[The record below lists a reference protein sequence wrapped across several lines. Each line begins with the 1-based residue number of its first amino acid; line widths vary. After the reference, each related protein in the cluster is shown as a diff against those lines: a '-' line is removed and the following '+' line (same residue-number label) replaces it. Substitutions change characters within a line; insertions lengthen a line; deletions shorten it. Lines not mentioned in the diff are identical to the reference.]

1 MAKYT
6 RNEVEAMLSKGI
18 YKVTFT
24 KVTDASLCTMICTRD
39 FDWLRSEGIADE
51 MDYVDPKGGI
61 CLNPALK
68 VWCIERQRED
78 ELMEEIKGWR
88 SFFPETIESI
98 EFFSPT
104 RVDDSFYENGEGVEI

>member
-6 RNEVEAMLSKGI
+6 FDEVEAMLSKGI

-51 MDYVDPKGGI
+51 MDYADPKGGI

-78 ELMEEIKGWR
+78 EQMEEIKGWR

-104 RVDDSFYENGEGVEI
+104 RDEDIVVEEV

>member
-39 FDWLRSEGIADE
+39 FDWLRSEGISDE
-51 MDYVDPKGGI
+51 MDYADPKGGKCYNTAI
-61 CLNPALK
+61 K
-68 VWCIERQRED
+68 VWCIERQHEGED
-78 ELMEEIKGWR
+78 FEEVKAWR
-88 SFFPETIESI
+88 SCYPECIQSI
-98 EFFSPT
+98 EFYSPT
-104 RVDDSFYENGEGVEI
+104 KDEDIVEEVE

>member
-1 MAKYT
+1 
-6 RNEVEAMLSKGI
+6 
-18 YKVTFT
+18 
-24 KVTDASLCTMICTRD
+24 MICTRD

-51 MDYVDPKGGI
+51 MDYADPKGGI

-78 ELMEEIKGWR
+78 EQMVEIKGWR

-104 RVDDSFYENGEGVEI
+104 RDEDIVVEEV

>member
-6 RNEVEAMLSKGI
+6 REEVEALLSKGI

-51 MDYVDPKGGI
+51 MDYADPKGGKCYNKNTI
-61 CLNPALK
+61 
-68 VWCIERQRED
+68 VWCIERQREGEPMQD
-78 ELMEEIKGWR
+78 VRAWR
-88 SFFPETIESI
+88 SFDSACVEKI

-104 RVDDSFYENGEGVEI
+104 QDEDVIVEEV

>member
-6 RNEVEAMLSKGI
+6 RQEIEEMLAGGI

-39 FDWLRSEGIADE
+39 FGWLSQPEIADE
-51 MDYVDPKGGI
+51 LGYEDPHGGFCHNKNTI
-61 CLNPALK
+61 
-68 VWCIERQRED
+68 VWCIERQREG
-78 ELMEEIKGWR
+78 EKMESINDWR
-88 SFFPETIESI
+88 SFDAACVEKI

-104 RVDDSFYENGEGVEI
+104 QDDDIEVEEL

>member
-39 FDWLRSEGIADE
+39 FDWLRSEGITDE
-51 MDYVDPKGGI
+51 MEYADPKGGKCYNKNTI
-61 CLNPALK
+61 
-68 VWCIERQRED
+68 VWCIERQHEGGQ
-78 ELMEEIKGWR
+78 MEEIKRWR
-88 SFFPETIESI
+88 SFDAACVEEI

-104 RVDDSFYENGEGVEI
+104 RDEDIVVEEI

>member
-39 FDWLRSEGIADE
+39 WNWLRSEGIIGE
-51 MDYVDPKGGI
+51 MEWVAPKGGK
-61 CLNPALK
+61 CYNPHIK
-68 VWCIERQRED
+68 VWCIERAREGED
-78 ELMEEIKGWR
+78 YETIKRWR
-88 SFFPETIESI
+88 SFDINCLEEI
-98 EFFSPT
+98 EFYAPT
-104 RVDDSFYENGEGVEI
+104 RDEDIVVEEV

>member
-6 RNEVEAMLSKGI
+6 RQEIEEMLAGGI

-51 MDYVDPKGGI
+51 MEYADPKGGKCYNKNTI
-61 CLNPALK
+61 
-68 VWCIERQRED
+68 VWCIERQREG
-78 ELMEEIKGWR
+78 EKMETINGWR
-88 SFFPETIESI
+88 SFDAACVEKI

-104 RVDDSFYENGEGVEI
+104 RDEDVEVEEL

>member
-6 RNEVEAMLSKGI
+6 REEVETMLSNGI

-24 KVTDASLCTMICTRD
+24 KLTDASLCTMICTRD

-51 MDYVDPKGGI
+51 MDYADPKGGK
-61 CLNPALK
+61 CYNTNTK
-68 VWCIERQRED
+68 VWCIERQREG
-78 ELMEEIKGWR
+78 EKMESICMWR
-88 SFFPETIESI
+88 SFDTDCVEEI

-104 RVDDSFYENGEGVEI
+104 SDEDIVVEEV